1 MLAHL
6 SCTLENTVEYTLGIV
21 LAVDRA
27 AGTLT
32 LGHSGGRCSHLTAA
46 PHLLRDVRIGGPV
59 HALVDGMAVKTLR
72 CL

>member
-1 MLAHL
+1 MVAQA
-6 SCTLENTVEYTLGIV
+6 SCTVENTVEYTLGIV

-32 LGHSGGRCSHLTAA
+32 LGHTGGRCSHLRAD
-46 PHLLRDVRIGGPV
+46 PRLLREVRIGGPV
-59 HALVDGMAVKTLR
+59 HALVEGTTVRTLR

>member
-1 MLAHL
+1 MSAQR
-6 SCTLENTVEYTLGIV
+6 SCTVEKTVESTLGIV

-32 LGHSGGRCSHLTAA
+32 LGHTGGRCSRLTAD

-59 HALVDGMAVKTLR
+59 HALVEGTTVRTIR